1 MATYITEDEE
11 MLRAQYEI
19 WVLEAKSVHGLMLR
33 ESFQT
38 LIRAKLAYEAQKR
51 EADELYLA
59 SRRKLFNKLRK
70 MLYNLSVDEE
80 KALTTAERMNE
91 HVDGPGKDHPG
102 SVTRRTSN
110 ERMAES
116 DSTSG

>member
-33 ESFQT
+33 ESYQT
-38 LIRAKLAYEAQKR
+38 LVRARLAYEAAKR

-70 MLYNLSVDEE
+70 MLYNMSIDEG
-80 KALTTAERMNE
+80 KALATAERMNE
-91 HVDGPGKDHPG
+91 NVDGTNQARHDVSPG
-102 SVTRRTSN
+102 SGGSRVG
-110 ERMAES
+110 AA
-116 DSTSG
+116 DSTG